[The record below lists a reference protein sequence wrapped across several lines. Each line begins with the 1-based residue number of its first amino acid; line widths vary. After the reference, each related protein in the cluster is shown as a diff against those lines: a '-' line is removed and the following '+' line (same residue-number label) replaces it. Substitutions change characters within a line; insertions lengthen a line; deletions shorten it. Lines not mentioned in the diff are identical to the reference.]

1 MEFKIDIKIFLVGLI
16 FFIVNQFYMYIL
28 FMIFVIIH
36 ECFHLLAGIVLG
48 YKVKSL
54 KIMPLGVSVGFK
66 EKEEEYNT
74 KIRKSNMNNVK
85 KIIIL
90 LMGPISNIV
99 IAGMFLVLNKPE
111 PVYINIV
118 IAIFNLLPIYPL
130 DGGQILNRILRIF
143 YSNFESYKIS
153 NSINN
158 IMMSILTALA
168 SIGLLYAKNIAI
180 IFIVIFMWYLIIKEN
195 IKYKEMSKYFKS
207 FHNLDKKLIIMYNSY
222 VKGAKIYG

>member
-48 YKVKSL
+48 YKVKNL

-130 DGGQILNRILRIF
+130 DGGQILHRILRIF

-168 SIGLLYAKNIAI
+168 SIGLLYTKNIAI

-207 FHNLDKKLIIMYNSY
+207 FHNLDKKTNYN
-222 VKGAKIYG
+222 V

>member
-48 YKVKSL
+48 YKVKNL

-168 SIGLLYAKNIAI
+168 SIVLLYTKNIAI

-207 FHNLDKKLIIMYNSY
+207 FHNLDKKTNYN
-222 VKGAKIYG
+222 V

>member
-1 MEFKIDIKIFLVGLI
+1 MEFKVDIKIFLVGLI

-48 YKVKSL
+48 YKVKNL

-168 SIGLLYAKNIAI
+168 SIVLLYTKNIAI

-207 FHNLDKKLIIMYNSY
+207 FHNLDKKINYN
-222 VKGAKIYG
+222 V

>member
-48 YKVKSL
+48 YKVKNL

-168 SIGLLYAKNIAI
+168 SIVLLYTKNIAI

-195 IKYKEMSKYFKS
+195 IKYKEMSNIL
-207 FHNLDKKLIIMYNSY
+207 NLFTIWTKKLIIMYNSY

>member
-16 FFIVNQFYMYIL
+16 FFIVNQFDMYIL

-36 ECFHLLAGIVLG
+36 ECFHLVAGLILG

-54 KIMPLGVSVGFK
+54 KIMPLGVSIGLK
-66 EKEEEYNT
+66 ERAEEYNT
-74 KIRKSNMNNVK
+74 KIKKSNINNIK

-90 LMGPISNIV
+90 LMGPISNIA
-99 IAGMFLVLNKPE
+99 IAGLFVIINKTE
-111 PVYINIV
+111 LVYINIV

-143 YSNFESYKIS
+143 YSNLESYKIT

-158 IMMSILTALA
+158 IIMSILTALA
-168 SIGLLYAKNIAI
+168 SIGLIYTKNIAI
-180 IFIVIFMWYLIIKEN
+180 IFIVVLMWYLIIKEN

-207 FHNLDKKLIIMYNSY
+207 FHNLDKKTNYN
-222 VKGAKIYG
+222 V

>member
-90 LMGPISNIV
+90 LMGPISYIV

-207 FHNLDKKLIIMYNSY
+207 FHNLDKKTNYN
-222 VKGAKIYG
+222 V

>member
-16 FFIVNQFYMYIL
+16 FFIVNQFYMYVL

-143 YSNFESYKIS
+143 HSNFESYKIS

-207 FHNLDKKLIIMYNSY
+207 FHNLDKKTNYN
-222 VKGAKIYG
+222 V

>member
-143 YSNFESYKIS
+143 HSNFESYKIS

-207 FHNLDKKLIIMYNSY
+207 FHNLDKKTNYN
-222 VKGAKIYG
+222 V

>member
-48 YKVKSL
+48 YKVKNL

-90 LMGPISNIV
+90 LMGPIS
-99 IAGMFLVLNKPE
+99 
-111 PVYINIV
+111 NIV

-168 SIGLLYAKNIAI
+168 SIVLLYTKNIAI

-207 FHNLDKKLIIMYNSY
+207 FHNLDKKTNYN
-222 VKGAKIYG
+222 V

>member
-48 YKVKSL
+48 YKVKNL

-168 SIGLLYAKNIAI
+168 SIVLLYTKNIAI

-195 IKYKEMSKYFKS
+195 IKYKEMSKYFKF
-207 FHNLDKKLIIMYNSY
+207 FHNLDKKTNYN
-222 VKGAKIYG
+222 V

>member
-1 MEFKIDIKIFLVGLI
+1 MEFKIDINIFLVGLI

-48 YKVKSL
+48 YKVKNL

-168 SIGLLYAKNIAI
+168 SIVLLYTKNIAI

-207 FHNLDKKLIIMYNSY
+207 FHNLDKKTNYN
-222 VKGAKIYG
+222 V